1 MVDVDA
7 ALKHMFSEG
16 GSDLHVKVPA
26 PPMMRLNG
34 VLTPIPGSDKVM
46 PEDSL
51 NVLRHITRDKPDK
64 FAEFEK
70 NGEVDFA
77 YPLPGVA
84 RFRVNAFTQ
93 RGSCSIVMRGIGMDI
108 KSVDEL
114 MLPPAVKRLAEEERG
129 VVLVTGTTGSGKSTT
144 LAAMIKQINDREAKH
159 IITLEDPIEFLHRDS
174 KSIIQQREIGA
185 DTESFGK
192 ALRRILRQD
201 PDVILIGE
209 MRDEETVETAL
220 SSAETGHLV
229 FSTLHTLN
237 ATETINRIIDFF
249 PLEQNKQV
257 RAMLAGTL
265 QGIVSQRLV
274 RTVDGKGRV
283 PIVEVM
289 VATSRIKDMIV
300 DPAQTG
306 KIEEAIAEGAF
317 YGMQTF
323 DQALLTHLKA
333 GNITMEEAMKAATSP
348 NDFKLSVAAGGSD
361 GSMDKV
367 MEAAKADHDAQ
378 KEQEAAA
385 AAAEAAAAAKRQAAE
400 AQRAQMMNGV
410 GAAPVGEQPAVPQ
423 FDPEELAQRM
433 AAQQTAVPGGGAQP
447 PQQA

>member
-1 MVDVDA
+1 
-7 ALKHMFSEG
+7 MFTSG
-16 GSDLHVKVPA
+16 GSDLHIKVPA

-34 VLTPIPGSDKVM
+34 VLTPIPDTDKVM
-46 PEDSL
+46 PDDAL
-51 NVLRHITRDKPDK
+51 GVLAHITKDKPEK
-64 FAEFEK
+64 FKEFEA

-93 RGSCSIVMRGIGMDI
+93 RGSCSIVMRAIGIDI
-108 KSVDEL
+108 KTVDEL

-129 VVLVTGTTGSGKSTT
+129 VILVTGTTGSGKSTT
-144 LAAMIKQINDREAKH
+144 LAAMIKHINDREAKH

-174 KSIIQQREIGA
+174 QSIIQQREIGA
-185 DTESFGK
+185 DTASFGA

-209 MRDEETVETAL
+209 MRDEETVQTAL

-249 PLEQNKQV
+249 PLHQNKQV

-265 QGIVSQRLV
+265 KGIISQRLV

-289 VATSRIKDMIV
+289 VATNRIKDMIE
-300 DPAQTG
+300 DPEQTG
-306 KIEEAIAEGAF
+306 KIEEAIAEGAY

-333 GNITMEEAMKAATSP
+333 GNISMEEAMKAATSP

-361 GSMDKV
+361 GSMDKI
-367 MEAAKADHDAQ
+367 MEAAKLDHEAR
-378 KEQEAAA
+378 EAAHHPEAEGQPEQGA
-385 AAAEAAAAAKRQAAE
+385 AA
-400 AQRAQMMNGV
+400 
-410 GAAPVGEQPAVPQ
+410 EQPAVPQ
-423 FDPEELAQRM
+423 LDPEELARRM
-433 AAQQTAVPGGGAQP
+433 ETQQPAPSVPGGGAVP
-447 PQQA
+447 PQQQ

>member
-7 ALKHMFSEG
+7 ALKHMFAEG
-16 GSDLHVKVPA
+16 GSDLHIKVPA

-34 VLTPIPGSDKVM
+34 ELTKIPGTDKVM
-46 PEDSL
+46 PDDSL
-51 NVLRHITRDKPDK
+51 AVLKHITRAHPEKY
-64 FAEFEK
+64 AEFERD
-70 NGEVDFA
+70 GEVDFA

-108 KSVDEL
+108 KTIDEL
-114 MLPPAVKRLAEEERG
+114 MLPPSVKNLANEERG

-144 LAAMIKQINDREAKH
+144 LAAMIKHINDNESKH

-174 KSIIQQREIGA
+174 QSIIQQREIGA

-249 PLEQNKQV
+249 PLDQNKQI

-265 QGIVSQRLV
+265 QGIISQRLV

-289 VATSRIKDMIV
+289 VATSRIKDMIE
-300 DPAQTG
+300 DAEQTG
-306 KIEEAIAEGAF
+306 KIGEAIAEGTY

-323 DQALLTHLKA
+323 DQALLTHLHA
-333 GNITMEEAMKAATSP
+333 GNITMQEAMKAATSP

-367 MEAAKADHDAQ
+367 MEAAKAEH
-378 KEQEAAA
+378 EAKKAA
-385 AAAEAAAAAKRQAAE
+385 AAAEEAARAAA
-400 AQRAQMMNGV
+400 QRPRAPQP
-410 GAAPVGEQPAVPQ
+410 AAPADGQPAIAQ
-423 FDPEELAQRM
+423 LDPDEIARRM
-433 AAQQTAVPGGGAQP
+433 AAEQQPVAPGGGAQP
-447 PQQA
+447 PGQNALG

>member
-1 MVDVDA
+1 MVDVDS
-7 ALKHMFSEG
+7 ALKHMFTVG

-34 VLTPIPGSDKVM
+34 VLTPIPDTDKVM

-51 NVLRHITRDKPDK
+51 NVLRHITRDKPEK
-64 FAEFEK
+64 FTEFEQ

-93 RGSCSIVMRGIGMDI
+93 RGSCSIVMRAIGIDI
-108 KSVDEL
+108 KTVDEL
-114 MLPPAVKRLAEEERG
+114 MLPPSIKTLAQEERG

-144 LAAMIKQINDREAKH
+144 LAAMIKQINDAEAKH

-209 MRDEETVETAL
+209 MRDEETVQTAL

-249 PLEQNKQV
+249 PLHQNKQV

-265 QGIVSQRLV
+265 KGIISQRLV
-274 RTVDGKGRV
+274 PTVDGKGRV

-289 VATSRIKDMIV
+289 VATNRIKDMIV
-300 DPAQTG
+300 DPDQTG
-306 KIEEAIAEGAF
+306 KIEEAIAEGAY

-323 DQALLTHLKA
+323 DQALLTHLQA

-367 MEAAKADHDAQ
+367 MEAAKADHEAQ
-378 KEQEAAA
+378 KEAEA
-385 AAAEAAAAAKRQAAE
+385 AAAEAEAQAAAQRRAAE
-400 AQRAQMMNGV
+400 AARQQMMNGV
-410 GAAPVGEQPAVPQ
+410 GAPAVEQPAVPQ

-433 AAQQTAVPGGGAQP
+433 AAQQQPAVPGGGAQP
-447 PQQA
+447 PQQQ

>member
-7 ALKHMFSEG
+7 ALKHMFTEG
-16 GSDLHVKVPA
+16 GSDLHIKVPA

-34 VLTPIPGSDKVM
+34 ELTQVPGTDKVM
-46 PEDSL
+46 PDDSL
-51 NVLRHITRDKPDK
+51 AVLKHITRNKPEK
-64 FAEFEK
+64 YTEFEQV
-70 NGEVDFA
+70 GEVDFA

-108 KSVDEL
+108 KSIDEL
-114 MLPPAVKRLAEEERG
+114 MLPPSVKNLANEERG

-185 DTESFGK
+185 DTESFAK

-249 PLEQNKQV
+249 PLEQNKQI

-265 QGIVSQRLV
+265 QGIISQRLV

-289 VATSRIKDMIV
+289 VATSRIKDMIE
-300 DPAQTG
+300 DPEQTG
-306 KIEEAIAEGAF
+306 KIDQAISEGAY

-323 DQALLTHLKA
+323 DQALFTHLKA
-333 GNITMEEAMKAATSP
+333 GNISMEDAMKAATSP

-378 KEQEAAA
+378 Q
-385 AAAEAAAAAKRQAAE
+385 AAAEAAKRAAAERQTAE
-400 AQRAQMMNGV
+400 RAQPLV
-410 GAAPVGEQPAVPQ
+410 PAVPQ
-423 FDPEELAQRM
+423 MDPVELARRM
-433 AAQQTAVPGGGAQP
+433 EQQAQPIAPGGGAQP
-447 PQQA
+447 PSQNGVG

>member
-1 MVDVDA
+1 
-7 ALKHMFSEG
+7 MFTQG
-16 GSDLHVKVPA
+16 GSDLHIKVPA
-26 PPMMRLNG
+26 QPMMRLNG
-34 VLTPIPGSDKVM
+34 ELTAVPGTDKVM
-46 PEDSL
+46 PDDSL
-51 NVLRHITRDKPDK
+51 AVLKHITRDKPEK
-64 FAEFEK
+64 YTEFEQ

-108 KSVDEL
+108 KSIDEL
-114 MLPPAVKRLAEEERG
+114 MLPPSVKNLANEERG

-144 LAAMIKQINDREAKH
+144 LAAMIKQINDNEAKH

-265 QGIVSQRLV
+265 QGIISQRLV

-289 VATSRIKDMIV
+289 VATSRIKDMIE
-300 DPAQTG
+300 DPEQTG
-306 KIEEAIAEGAF
+306 KIGEAIAEGAY

-323 DQALLTHLKA
+323 DQALFTHLQA

-348 NDFKLSVAAGGSD
+348 NDFKLSVASGGSD

-367 MEAAKADHDAQ
+367 MEAAQADHDAQ
-378 KEQEAAA
+378 K
-385 AAAEAAAAAKRQAAE
+385 AAAEAAETAKAAQQAAQQHE
-400 AQRAQMMNGV
+400 RV
-410 GAAPVGEQPAVPQ
+410 APIDQPAPDAQPVVAQ
-423 FDPEELAQRM
+423 LDPEDLARRM
-433 AAQQTAVPGGGAQP
+433 AAQQQQQPVAPGGGAQP
-447 PQQA
+447 PSQNGVG

>member
-7 ALKHMFSEG
+7 ALKHMFEVG
-16 GSDLHVKVPA
+16 GSDLHIKVPA

-34 VLTPIPGSDKVM
+34 ELSQIPGTDKMM
-46 PEDSL
+46 PDDTL
-51 NVLRHITRDKPDK
+51 GVLAHITRDKPDK
-64 FAEFEK
+64 FKEFEE

-93 RGSCSIVMRGIGMDI
+93 RGSCSIVMRAIGIDI

-114 MLPPAVKRLAEEERG
+114 MLPPSVKNLAKEERG

-144 LAAMIKQINDREAKH
+144 LAAMIKQINDGDPKH

-174 KSIIQQREIGA
+174 KSIIQQREIGT

-265 QGIVSQRLV
+265 KGIISQRLV

-289 VATSRIKDMIV
+289 VATSRIKDMIE
-300 DPAQTG
+300 DPEQTN
-306 KIEEAIAEGAF
+306 KIEEAIAEGAY

-333 GNITMEEAMKAATSP
+333 GNISMEEAMKAATSP

-367 MEAAKADHDAQ
+367 MEAAKADHEAQ
-378 KEQEAAA
+378 K
-385 AAAEAAAAAKRQAAE
+385 AAAEAAKQAAE
-400 AQRAQMMNGV
+400 QQAAAQQAREQAIAGGIGGGQPG
-410 GAAPVGEQPAVPQ
+410 GETPAVPQ
-423 FDPEELAQRM
+423 LDPEEIARRM
-433 AAQQTAVPGGGAQP
+433 EQQSAGVPGGGAVP
-447 PQQA
+447 PQQQ